1 MIGTKDFLTP
11 ELILEM
17 SAVGGILI
25 MAIGINILEIKKI
38 KVGNMLPSIFIPLLY
53 FLLVSKFGL

>member
-1 MIGTKDFLTP
+1 KDFLTP